1 MALYAALHP
10 DEGLDVGVEAVGHQ
24 LELSVRRDEGDRAV
38 VLKPGQSED
47 RKVFESKHL
56 QNPKSKKVTSPH
68 ALMELDI
75 LELHALAL
83 AAAGGLEQHL
93 VVEPQPQLGHAGQ
106 VHSHL
111 DVAADLGPGM
121 LGNVYVLLLS

>member
-1 MALYAALHP
+1 M
-10 DEGLDVGVEAVGHQ
+10 
-24 LELSVRRDEGDRAV
+24 
-38 VLKPGQSED
+38 
-47 RKVFESKHL
+47 
-56 QNPKSKKVTSPH
+56 KVTSPH

-93 VVEPQPQLGHAGQ
+93 VVEPQPQLGHPGQ

-111 DVAADLGPGM
+111 DVAADLGPVM
-121 LGNVYVLLLS
+121 LVNVYVLLLSGLYL